1 MKKFV
6 LFILPLLLFICAFK
20 VNASLKLSESY
31 QNDSKIEW
39 LTFEQ
44 AIEKNKTNPKMI
56 FIDFYTDWCSW
67 CKKMD
72 DNVFANP
79 QIAEKIASDFYAIK
93 FNAEGDQM
101 VNFEGVDYKLDTTG
115 RRPAHELAQKFAT
128 VNDRL
133 GYPTFVVLD
142 ETFVSLKAFQGY
154 KTVDRLKQILD
165 YYGDKEIYMN
175 KNWIEFIQEQTGE
188 N

>member
-1 MKKFV
+1 M
-6 LFILPLLLFICAFK
+6 FILPALVIIAAFK
-20 VNASLKLSESY
+20 GNPSEEPSA
-31 QNDSKIEW
+31 
-39 LTFEQ
+39 TFEGDVKINWVTFEE
-44 AIEKNKTNPKMI
+44 AVELNKADPKMI
-56 FIDFYTDWCSW
+56 FINFYTGWCSW

-79 QIAEKIASDFYAIK
+79 QIAEKITSSFYAVK
-93 FNAEGDQM
+93 FNAEM
-101 VNFEGVDYKLDTTG
+101 NEVIHYEGEAYKLDTTG

-142 ETFVSLKAFQGY
+142 ETFENQKAFQGY

-165 YYGDKEIYMN
+165 YYGDEENYKK
-175 KNWIEFIQEQTGE
+175 KNWIEFIQEQTG
-188 N
+188 NN